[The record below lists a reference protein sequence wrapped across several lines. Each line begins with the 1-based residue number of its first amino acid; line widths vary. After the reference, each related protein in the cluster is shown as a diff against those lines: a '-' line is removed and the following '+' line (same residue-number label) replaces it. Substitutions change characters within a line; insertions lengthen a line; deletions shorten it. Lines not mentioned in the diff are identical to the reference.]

1 MAGGRRREKNERG
14 LPSEEKREG
23 PIKKSVPLSRRPC
36 SPFSQTRGAGYINE
50 ERETVHAQQI
60 YGGKLA
66 AWLLVSGLGAMPH
79 ACSLAIEC
87 F

>member
-36 SPFSQTRGAGYINE
+36 SPFSQTRGQVTLMKRRRLCMHNRCMG
-50 ERETVHAQQI
+50 
-60 YGGKLA
+60 
-66 AWLLVSGLGAMPH
+66 
-79 ACSLAIEC
+79 
-87 F
+87 

>member
-1 MAGGRRREKNERG
+1 MAGGRRREKMREVFPPRRR
-14 LPSEEKREG
+14 EKG
-23 PIKKSVPLSRRPC
+23 QLKSQSPLSRRPC